1 MDVGDIFNLKLVYC
15 ENLDKIAAF
24 EKRKTSTSAI
34 MMGNRFFVMNGDKDI
49 SLASSTPSSTKK
61 FKITVDDTGTIS
73 ATEVTE

>member
-1 MDVGDIFNLKLVYC
+1 
-15 ENLDKIAAF
+15 
-24 EKRKTSTSAI
+24 